1 MARVASR
8 AVNLLD
14 RYLLREWLKIF
25 GLLLVATL
33 GLLLLQAAYD
43 DLSDLLAQGANLA
56 DVGVYFAVKLPGYLA
71 LVLPLALLLSL
82 LYTLGQLHRN
92 GEIAAQRA
100 AGLGLL
106 RITQPLWLAAA
117 VLCVVVGW
125 LNASIVPWSIEE
137 ARAIKLRLEFR
148 HAAAA
153 RAADA
158 AGPAVEGGWRANAA
172 FDNRR
177 AGRMWFFN
185 SYNAVMRR
193 GRGVTVAELD
203 AQRHETARLL
213 AREARPSPDGHG
225 WLFLDG
231 RELTIDRETGEI
243 TTAEFAEKT
252 KAYYNEDPGL
262 IAVFDLRPDI
272 LSFRELERLIDYLA
286 ADDNPKVA
294 GYSVRYYG
302 LLADA
307 LVPLIVILLAVPFA
321 VSGVRV
327 NPAVG
332 MSKSIGLF
340 ATYFLLVKIFYGA
353 GTNGMLPP
361 LWAALLP
368 NAVMLVVGSV
378 FFIRA
383 R

>member
-1 MARVASR
+1 MRVFSW

-43 DLSDLLAQGANLA
+43 DLSDLLGLGANAA

-92 GEIAAQRA
+92 GEIIAQRA
-100 AGLGLL
+100 AGLGLA
-106 RITQPLWLAAA
+106 RITQPLWLAGAL
-117 VLCVVVGW
+117 LCLLVGW
-125 LNASIVPWSIEE
+125 LNASVVPWSVEE
-137 ARAIKLRLEFR
+137 ARAIKQRLGL
-148 HAAAA
+148 HAQTGA
-153 RAADA
+153 A
-158 AGPAVEGGWRANAA
+158 AGPRAELAGWRDNAA

-185 SYNAVMRR
+185 RFNPVTRR
-193 GRGVTVAELD
+193 GLGVTVSELD
-203 AQRHETARLL
+203 SRRREITRLM
-213 AREARPSPDGHG
+213 AREARPGPGGRG
-225 WLFLDG
+225 WVFLDG
-231 RELTIDRETGEI
+231 RQIQLDPETGVILGTEQ
-243 TTAEFAEKT
+243 FSDLPKL
-252 KAYYNEDPGL
+252 YYMEDPAL
-262 IAVFDLRPDI
+262 IAAFDLNPLD
-272 LSFRELERLIDYLA
+272 LSFRELDRLMDYLVA
-286 ADDNPKVA
+286 EDNPKVA
-294 GYSVRYYG
+294 AYAVRYYG

-307 LVPLIVILLAVPFA
+307 LVPFIIILLGVPFA

-332 MSKSIGLF
+332 VTKSIGLF
-340 ATYFLLVKIFYGA
+340 AMYYLLVKTAAAA
-353 GTNGMLPP
+353 GGSGLVPP

-368 NAVMLVVGSV
+368 NAVMLMLGGIL
-378 FFIRA
+378 FARA
-383 R
+383 Q

>member
-1 MARVASR
+1 M
-8 AVNLLD
+8 NLLD

-43 DLSDLLAQGANLA
+43 DLSDLLGLDASVA

-92 GEIAAQRA
+92 GEIIAQRA

-106 RITQPLWLAAA
+106 QITQSLWLAGAL
-117 VLCVVVGW
+117 LCLLVGW
-125 LNASIVPWSIEE
+125 LNASVVPWSVEE
-137 ARAIKLRLEFR
+137 ARAIKQRLELR
-148 HAAAA
+148 PQAGTGP
-153 RAADA
+153 RAESA
-158 AGPAVEGGWRANAA
+158 GWRDNTA
-172 FDNRR
+172 FDNRS

-185 SYNAVMRR
+185 RFNPITRR
-193 GRGVTVAELD
+193 GLGVTVSELD
-203 AQRHETARLL
+203 SRRRETTRLM
-213 AREARPSPDGHG
+213 AHEARPGPGGRG
-225 WLFLDG
+225 WVFYDV
-231 RELTIDRETGEI
+231 RELRFDPETGVTLGTEQFSDR
-243 TTAEFAEKT
+243 AKP
-252 KAYYNEDPGL
+252 YYREDPAL
-262 IAVFDLRPDI
+262 MAAFDLNPSD
-272 LSFRELERLIDYLA
+272 LSFRELERLMTYLA
-286 ADDNPKVA
+286 AEDNPKVA
-294 GYSVRYYG
+294 AYTVRYYA

-307 LVPLIVILLAVPFA
+307 LVPFIVILLAVPFA

-332 MSKSIGLF
+332 MTKSIGLF
-340 ATYFLLVKIFYGA
+340 AVYYLLVKTATAA
-353 GTNGMLPP
+353 GGSGLVPP

-368 NAVMLVVGSV
+368 NAVMLMFGGIL
-378 FFIRA
+378 FARA